1 MAKNEPAGVTPAV
14 VAQHAT
20 QTDALNPSRLTL
32 LGIFG
37 PNDDLRALVRLPGGK
52 VRTLAPGQRFG
63 RSKIVGID
71 AAGLMVVK
79 NGQTRRISMP
89 GG

>member
-1 MAKNEPAGVTPAV
+1 M
-14 VAQHAT
+14 
-20 QTDALNPSRLTL
+20 LTL

-37 PNDDLRALVRLPGGK
+37 PNEDLRALVRLPGGA
-52 VRTLAPGQRFG
+52 VRTVEPGQRFG
-63 RSKIVGID
+63 RGKIVGID
-71 AAGLMVVK
+71 AAGLMVLK

>member
-1 MAKNEPAGVTPAV
+1 MAINDPTGETSGV

-20 QTDALNPSRLTL
+20 QVAALDHAMLTL

-52 VRTLAPGQRFG
+52 VRTVAPGQRFG
-63 RSKIVGID
+63 RARIVGID

-89 GG
+89 GS